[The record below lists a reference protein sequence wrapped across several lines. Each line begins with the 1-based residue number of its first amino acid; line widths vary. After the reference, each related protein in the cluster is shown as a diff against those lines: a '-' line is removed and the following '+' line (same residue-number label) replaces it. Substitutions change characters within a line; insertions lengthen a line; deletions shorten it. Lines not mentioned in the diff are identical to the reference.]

1 MTAPDTNM
9 GAPSTV
15 GDPAELL
22 LTQLRAA
29 DALRQQQRWA
39 DALAAY
45 QTILQ
50 AQPRL
55 AVVAHNMAICHMGLR
70 QYAEAVQAAELAQ
83 RLNGDLWQSGLIV
96 AKAQHFMGQ
105 GIAAL
110 QTLYKLSELHPEQPQ
125 IDLEIARRNLHTL
138 CHPKAS
144 AKAVQHLL
152 DNPHFGAQ
160 AQQMT
165 LLAQLYDRPAHI
177 SNTQLSQA
185 LVQHAQKNIQPP
197 RRGLVPKPA
206 PGSRHRIGII
216 GNQLHSSPVYYL
228 AFGAL
233 RQMASDCD
241 IIVFNRSAKT
251 DWATRD
257 FEAIAKEWHPV
268 AQHNAKTLADT
279 LRQHPVHALIDLC
292 GWMDPTALQALATQ
306 PAMRQYKWV
315 GGQSV
320 TTGLK
325 CFSGFISDDHHTPP
339 GSDLYY
345 TEPLLRVPGGYV
357 SYTPP
362 PYMPAPQSPPSD
374 GVHVGIIANPA
385 KLSDGY
391 LAYVRQNWAAWQQR
405 SIAPLQLH
413 LIDKRYQLAPLQQ
426 RISDQLMGP
435 PVHFHTPA
443 SHADY
448 LTAIGRL
455 HCVLDTWPYSGGL
468 TTIEA
473 HALGV
478 PVYTRDSGLLFS
490 ERHSHAHNQYLGLD
504 IPTID
509 HPDFTPAHALL
520 LDRRELRQAAQQRQN
535 HSPLAQKLMA
545 EMTR

>member
-1 MTAPDTNM
+1 MSAEP
-9 GAPSTV
+9 V
-15 GDPAELL
+15 DP
-22 LTQLRAA
+22 LTEQLRAA
-29 DALRQQQRWA
+29 DALRLQQRWA
-39 DALAAY
+39 EALSAY
-45 QTILQ
+45 HAILQ

-55 AVVAHNMAICHMGLR
+55 AVVAHNMAVCHMALR
-70 QYAEAVQAAELAQ
+70 QYSAAVEYATIAQ
-83 RLNGDLWQSGLIV
+83 RLHGDLWQSGLIA
-96 AKAQHFMGQ
+96 AKAQHLMGQ
-105 GIAAL
+105 GITAL
-110 QTLYKLSELHPEQPQ
+110 QTLYKLSELHPQQPQ

-144 AKAVQHLL
+144 AQAVAHLL
-152 DNPHFGAQ
+152 NHPHFGHQ
-160 AQQMT
+160 ARQMT

-177 SNTQLSQA
+177 NSAALSQA
-185 LVQHAQKNIQPP
+185 LVQHAQATIQPP
-197 RRGLVPKPA
+197 RRGLLAKPA
-206 PGSRHRIGII
+206 PGGRHRIGII

-228 AFGAL
+228 AIGAL
-233 RQMASDCD
+233 RQMAADAD
-241 IIVFNRSAKT
+241 IIVFNRSGKS
-251 DWATRD
+251 DWATEQ
-257 FEAIAKEWHPV
+257 FEAIATEWHNV
-268 AQHNAKTLADT
+268 AQHTAKTLADT

-325 CFSGFISDDHHTPP
+325 CFSGFITDEHHTPE
-339 GSDLYY
+339 GSELYY

-362 PYMPAPQSPPSD
+362 PYMPAPQNAPSD

-391 LAYVRQNWAAWQQR
+391 LAYVRQHWAAWQQR
-405 SIAPLQLH
+405 SIAPLKLH
-413 LIDKRYQLAPLQQ
+413 LIDKRYALGPLQQ
-426 RISDQLMGP
+426 RIRDQLMGLP
-435 PVHFHTPA
+435 LQFVTPT

-448 LTAIGRL
+448 LRTIGRL
-455 HCVLDTWPYSGGL
+455 HAVLDTWPYSGGL

-478 PVYTRDSGLLFS
+478 PVYTRSNGLLFS
-490 ERHSHAHNQYLGLD
+490 ERHSHAHNQYLGMD

-509 HPDFTPAHALL
+509 DPDFTPAHALL
-520 LDRRELRQAAQQRQN
+520 LDRRELQQAAARRQL
-535 HSPLAQKLMA
+535 HSPLAQKLLS
-545 EMTR
+545 EMIR

>member
-1 MTAPDTNM
+1 MSAAPPT
-9 GAPSTV
+9 
-15 GDPAELL
+15 DP
-22 LTQLRAA
+22 LTEQLRAA
-29 DALRQQQRWA
+29 DALRMQQRWA
-39 DALAAY
+39 DALALYSAV
-45 QTILQ
+45 LQ
-50 AQPRL
+50 SHPRL

-70 QYAEAVQAAELAQ
+70 QYSAAVEHATIAQ
-83 RLNGDLWQSGLIV
+83 RLNGDLWQSGLIA
-96 AKAQHFMGQ
+96 AKAQHLMGQ
-105 GIAAL
+105 GITAL
-110 QTLYKLSELHPEQPQ
+110 QTLYKLSEHHPNQAP

-144 AKAVQHLL
+144 AKAVSHLL
-152 DNPHFGAQ
+152 DNPHHGHQ
-160 AQQMT
+160 ARQMT
-165 LLAQLYDRPAHI
+165 LLSQLYDRPAHV
-177 SNTQLSQA
+177 SSADLSQA
-185 LVQHAQKNIQPP
+185 LVQHAQTTIQPP
-197 RRGLVPKPA
+197 RRGPLAKPA
-206 PGSRHRIGII
+206 PGGRHRIGII

-228 AFGAL
+228 AIGAL
-233 RQMASDCD
+233 RQISADAD
-241 IIVFNRSAKT
+241 IIVFNRSGKS
-251 DWATRD
+251 DWATQQ
-257 FEAIAKEWHPV
+257 FESIAKEWHTV
-268 AQHNAKTLADT
+268 TQHNAKTLADT
-279 LRQHPVHALIDLC
+279 LRQHPVHALLDLC

-325 CFSGFISDDHHTPP
+325 CFSGFITDEHHTPE
-339 GSDLYY
+339 GSELYY

-374 GVHVGIIANPA
+374 GVHIGIIANPA

-391 LAYVRQNWAAWQQR
+391 LAYVRQTWATWQQR

-426 RISDQLMGP
+426 RIRDQLMGLP
-435 PVHFHTPA
+435 LHFHTPA

-448 LTAIGRL
+448 LRAIGRL

-478 PVYTRDSGLLFS
+478 PVYTRANGLLFS
-490 ERHSHAHNQYLGLD
+490 ERHSHAHNQYLGLNL
-504 IPTID
+504 PTID
-509 HPDFTPAHALL
+509 SADFTPAHALL
-520 LDRRELRQAAQQRQN
+520 LDRRELRQAAERRQQ
-535 HSPLAQKLMA
+535 HSALAQKLLA